1 MNSYPI
7 FLQLKDFRCLVV
19 GGGAV
24 ALRKVK
30 GLLNAGA
37 LPQIIAPEVNAELLL
52 FIEMNNLIWLR
63 RKFEKDDT
71 RGFQLIIAATNDK
84 DTNAAI
90 RLEAS
95 VAHLLVNDV
104 SDPEGSN
111 FHVPALV
118 SRPPLMLAIGTS
130 GEVPYLS
137 HKLKEFFEDA
147 FHPKLGDDIERLK
160 QCRTSVIE
168 RAGNNKKLK
177 EQLISS
183 ELNPLV
189 DEFLCGLMLGERI
202 SESVFNSLDSEIRS
216 PVD

>member
-7 FLQLKDFRCLVV
+7 FLQLKNFRCLVV

-37 LPQIIAPEVNAELLL
+37 LPQIIAPEVNAELLSI
-52 FIEMNNLIWLR
+52 IEQNKLVWIE
-63 RKFEKDDT
+63 RKFETNDT
-71 RGFQLIIAATNDK
+71 KGFQLIIAATNDK
-84 DTNAAI
+84 ETNAAI

-104 SDPEGSN
+104 TDPEGSN

-118 SRPPLMLAIGTS
+118 SRPPLTLAFGTS

-137 HKLKEFFEDA
+137 RKLKEFFEDTL
-147 FHPKLGDDIERLK
+147 HPELGDGIERLK
-160 QCRTSVIE
+160 QCRISIIE
-168 RAGNNKKLK
+168 RAGNDTRLK

-189 DEFLCGLMLGERI
+189 EDFLRNMAIGKDQI
-202 SESVFNSLDSEIRS
+202 QNKSI
-216 PVD
+216 

>member
-1 MNSYPI
+1 MNSYPV
-7 FLQLKDFRCLVV
+7 FLQLKNFRCLVV

-30 GLLNAGA
+30 GLLNTGA
-37 LPQIIAPEVNAELLL
+37 LPQIIAPEVNAELLSI
-52 FIEMNNLIWLR
+52 IEQNKLVWIE
-63 RKFEKDDT
+63 RKFETNDT
-71 RGFQLIIAATNDK
+71 KGFQLIIAATNDK
-84 DTNAAI
+84 ETNAAI

-104 SDPEGSN
+104 TDPDGSN

-118 SRPPLMLAIGTS
+118 SRPPLTLAFGTS

-137 HKLKEFFEDA
+137 RKLKEFFEDTL
-147 FHPKLGDDIERLK
+147 HPELGDGIERLK
-160 QCRTSVIE
+160 QCRISIIE
-168 RAGNNKKLK
+168 RAGNDTKLK

-189 DEFLCGLMLGERI
+189 NEFLCGWINEEKHKLT
-202 SESVFNSLDSEIRS
+202 
-216 PVD
+216 

>member
-1 MNSYPI
+1 MNSYPV

-19 GGGAV
+19 GGGTV

-37 LPQIIAPEVNAELLL
+37 LPQIIAPEMNAELLL
-52 FIEMNNLIWLR
+52 IIEDNKLVWIK
-63 RKFEKDDT
+63 RKFETNDT
-71 RGFQLIIAATNDK
+71 QGFQLIIAATNDK

-95 VAHLLVNDV
+95 IAHLLVNDV
-104 SDPEGSN
+104 ADPEESN

-137 HKLKEFFEDA
+137 HKLKAFFEDA
-147 FHPKLGDDIERLK
+147 FHTELGSDIEKLK
-160 QCRTSVIE
+160 QCRISIIE
-168 RAGNNKKLK
+168 RAGNDTNLK
-177 EQLISS
+177 EQLISR

-189 DEFLCGLMLGERI
+189 DDFLRNVVIGK
-202 SESVFNSLDSEIRS
+202 D
-216 PVD
+216 

>member
-19 GGGAV
+19 GGGTV

-30 GLLNAGA
+30 GLLSAGT
-37 LPQIIAPEVNAELLL
+37 LPQIISPEVNAELLSIIDDNKL
-52 FIEMNNLIWLR
+52 VWIKR
-63 RKFEKDDT
+63 TFERDDT
-71 RGFQLIIAATNDK
+71 QGFQLIIAATNDK
-84 DTNAAI
+84 EINAAI

-95 VAHLLVNDV
+95 AAHLLVNDV
-104 SDPEGSN
+104 TDPEGRN
-111 FHVPALV
+111 FHVPAFV

-137 HKLKEFFEDA
+137 HKLKAFFEA
-147 FHPKLGDDIERLK
+147 ALHPELGDDIDRLK
-160 QCRTSVIE
+160 QCRTSIIE
-168 RAGNNKKLK
+168 RAGNDMKLK

-189 DEFLCGLMLGERI
+189 EDFLRNMAIGK
-202 SESVFNSLDSEIRS
+202 D
-216 PVD
+216 

>member
-7 FLQLKDFRCLVV
+7 FLQLKNFRCLVV

-30 GLLNAGA
+30 GLLSAGA
-37 LPQIIAPEVNAELLL
+37 LPQIIAPKVNAELLL
-52 FIEMNNLIWLR
+52 LIEMNNLIWVR
-63 RKFEKDDT
+63 QKFETNDT
-71 RGFQLIIAATNDK
+71 KGFQIIIAATNDK
-84 DTNAAI
+84 ETNATI

-104 SDPEGSN
+104 TDPDGSN

-118 SRPPLMLAIGTS
+118 SRPPLTLAFGTS

-137 HKLKEFFEDA
+137 RKLKEFFEDTL
-147 FHPKLGDDIERLK
+147 HPELGDGIERLK
-160 QCRTSVIE
+160 QCRISIIE
-168 RAGNNKKLK
+168 RAGNDTKLK

-189 DEFLCGLMLGERI
+189 EDFLRNMAIGKDQI
-202 SESVFNSLDSEIRS
+202 QNKSI
-216 PVD
+216 

>member
-1 MNSYPI
+1 MNSYPV
-7 FLQLKDFRCLVV
+7 FLQLKNFRCLVV

-37 LPQIIAPEVNAELLL
+37 LPQIIAPEVNAELLSI
-52 FIEMNNLIWLR
+52 IEQNKLVWIE
-63 RKFEKDDT
+63 RKFERNDT
-71 RGFQLIIAATNDK
+71 QGFQLIIAATNDK
-84 DTNAAI
+84 ETNAAI

-104 SDPEGSN
+104 TDPDGSN

-118 SRPPLMLAIGTS
+118 SRPPLTLAFGTS

-137 HKLKEFFEDA
+137 RKLKEFFEDTL
-147 FHPKLGDDIERLK
+147 HPELGDGIERLK
-160 QCRTSVIE
+160 QCRISIIE
-168 RAGNNKKLK
+168 RAGNDTKLK

-189 DEFLCGLMLGERI
+189 EDFLRNMAIGKDQI
-202 SESVFNSLDSEIRS
+202 QNKSI
-216 PVD
+216 

>member
-7 FLQLKDFRCLVV
+7 FLQLKNFRCLVV

-37 LPQIIAPEVNAELLL
+37 LPQIIAPEVNAELLSIIDDNKL
-52 FIEMNNLIWLR
+52 VWIK
-63 RKFEKDDT
+63 RKFERDDT
-71 RGFQLIIAATNDK
+71 HGFQLIIAATNDK
-84 DTNAAI
+84 ETNAAI

-95 VAHLLVNDV
+95 AAHLLVNDV
-104 SDPEGSN
+104 TDPEGSN

-137 HKLKEFFEDA
+137 HKLKTFFEDA
-147 FHPKLGDDIERLK
+147 LHPELGDGIESLK
-160 QCRTSVIE
+160 QCRTSIIE
-168 RAGNNKKLK
+168 RAGNDMKLK

-189 DEFLCGLMLGERI
+189 DEFLCGWINEEKYKLT
-202 SESVFNSLDSEIRS
+202 
-216 PVD
+216 

>member
-1 MNSYPI
+1 MNSYPV
-7 FLQLKDFRCLVV
+7 FLQLKNFRCLVV

-37 LPQIIAPEVNAELLL
+37 LPQIIAPEVNAELLSI
-52 FIEMNNLIWLR
+52 IEQNKLVWIE
-63 RKFEKDDT
+63 RKFETNDT
-71 RGFQLIIAATNDK
+71 KGFQLIIAATNDK
-84 DTNAAI
+84 ETNAAI

-104 SDPEGSN
+104 TDPDGSN

-118 SRPPLMLAIGTS
+118 SRPPLTLAFGTS

-137 HKLKEFFEDA
+137 RKLKEFFEDTL
-147 FHPKLGDDIERLK
+147 HPELGDGIERLK
-160 QCRTSVIE
+160 QCRISIIE
-168 RAGNNKKLK
+168 RAGNDTKLK

-189 DEFLCGLMLGERI
+189 EDFLRNMAIGKDQI
-202 SESVFNSLDSEIRS
+202 QNKSI
-216 PVD
+216 

>member
-7 FLQLKDFRCLVV
+7 FLQLKNFRCLVV

-37 LPQIIAPEVNAELLL
+37 LPQIIAPEVNAELLSIIDDNKL
-52 FIEMNNLIWLR
+52 VWIK
-63 RKFEKDDT
+63 RKFEQNDT
-71 RGFQLIIAATNDK
+71 QGFQLIIAATNDK
-84 DTNAAI
+84 ETNAAI

-104 SDPEGSN
+104 SDPEDSN

-118 SRPPLMLAIGTS
+118 SRPPLMFAIGTS

-137 HKLKEFFEDA
+137 HKLKEFFEGA
-147 FHPKLGDDIERLK
+147 LHPELGDDIEKLK
-160 QCRTSVIE
+160 QCRTSIIE
-168 RAGNNKKLK
+168 RARNDMKLK

-189 DEFLCGLMLGERI
+189 DEFLCGWINEEKHKLT
-202 SESVFNSLDSEIRS
+202 
-216 PVD
+216 

>member
-7 FLQLKDFRCLVV
+7 FLQLKNFRCLVV

-37 LPQIIAPEVNAELLL
+37 LPQIIAPEVNAELLSI
-52 FIEMNNLIWLR
+52 IEQNKLVWIE
-63 RKFEKDDT
+63 RKFETNDT
-71 RGFQLIIAATNDK
+71 KGFQLIIAATNDK
-84 DTNAAI
+84 ETNAAI
-90 RLEAS
+90 RLEAIT
-95 VAHLLVNDV
+95 AHLLVNDV
-104 SDPEGSN
+104 TDPDGSN

-118 SRPPLMLAIGTS
+118 SRPPLTLAFGTS

-137 HKLKEFFEDA
+137 RKLKEFFEDA
-147 FHPKLGDDIERLK
+147 LHPELGDGIERLK
-160 QCRTSVIE
+160 QCRISIIE
-168 RAGNNKKLK
+168 RAGNDTKLK

-189 DEFLCGLMLGERI
+189 EDFLRNMAIGKDQI
-202 SESVFNSLDSEIRS
+202 QNKSI
-216 PVD
+216 

>member
-7 FLQLKDFRCLVV
+7 FLQLKNFRCLVV

-37 LPQIIAPEVNAELLL
+37 LPQIIAPEVNAELLSI
-52 FIEMNNLIWLR
+52 IEQNKLVWIE
-63 RKFEKDDT
+63 RKFETNDT
-71 RGFQLIIAATNDK
+71 KGFQLIIAATNDK
-84 DTNAAI
+84 ETNAAI

-104 SDPEGSN
+104 TDPDGSN

-118 SRPPLMLAIGTS
+118 SRPPLTLAFGTS

-137 HKLKEFFEDA
+137 RKLKEFFEDTL
-147 FHPKLGDDIERLK
+147 HPELGDGIERLK
-160 QCRTSVIE
+160 QCRISIIE
-168 RAGNNKKLK
+168 RAGNDTKLK

-189 DEFLCGLMLGERI
+189 NEFLCGWINEEKHKLT
-202 SESVFNSLDSEIRS
+202 
-216 PVD
+216 

>member
-7 FLQLKDFRCLVV
+7 FLQLKNFRCLVV

-37 LPQIIAPEVNAELLL
+37 LPQIIAPEVNAELLSI
-52 FIEMNNLIWLR
+52 IEQNKLVWIE
-63 RKFEKDDT
+63 RKFETNDT
-71 RGFQLIIAATNDK
+71 KGFQLIIAATNDK
-84 DTNAAI
+84 ETNAAI

-104 SDPEGSN
+104 TDPDGSN

-118 SRPPLMLAIGTS
+118 SRPPLTLAFGTS

-137 HKLKEFFEDA
+137 RKLKEFFEDTL
-147 FHPKLGDDIERLK
+147 HPELGDGIERLK
-160 QCRTSVIE
+160 QCRISIIE
-168 RAGNNKKLK
+168 RAGNDTKLK

-189 DEFLCGLMLGERI
+189 EDFLRNMAIGKDQI
-202 SESVFNSLDSEIRS
+202 QNKSI
-216 PVD
+216 

>member
-7 FLQLKDFRCLVV
+7 FLQLKNFRCLVV
-19 GGGAV
+19 GGGTV

-30 GLLNAGA
+30 GLLSAGA
-37 LPQIIAPEVNAELLL
+37 LPQIIAPEVNAELLSIIDDNKL
-52 FIEMNNLIWLR
+52 VWIK
-63 RKFEKDDT
+63 RKFERDDT
-71 RGFQLIIAATNDK
+71 HGFQLIIAATNDK
-84 DTNAAI
+84 ETNAAI

-104 SDPEGSN
+104 TDPDGSN

-118 SRPPLMLAIGTS
+118 SRPPLTLAFGTS

-137 HKLKEFFEDA
+137 RKLKEFFEDA
-147 FHPKLGDDIERLK
+147 LHPELGDGIERLK
-160 QCRTSVIE
+160 QCRMSIIE
-168 RAGNNKKLK
+168 RAGNDMKLK

-189 DEFLCGLMLGERI
+189 DEFLCRLM
-202 SESVFNSLDSEIRS
+202 NDKK
-216 PVD
+216 

>member
-1 MNSYPI
+1 MNSYPV
-7 FLQLKDFRCLVV
+7 FLQLKNFRCLVV

-37 LPQIIAPEVNAELLL
+37 LPQIIAPEVNAELLSVIDDNKL
-52 FIEMNNLIWLR
+52 VWIR
-63 RKFEKDDT
+63 RKFEKEDT
-71 RGFQLIIAATNDK
+71 HGFHLIIAATNDK
-84 DTNAAI
+84 ETNAAI

-104 SDPEGSN
+104 TDPEGSN

-118 SRPPLMLAIGTS
+118 SRPPLMLAFGTS

-137 HKLKEFFEDA
+137 HKLKAFFEDA
-147 FHPKLGDDIERLK
+147 LHSDLGDDIERLK
-160 QCRTSVIE
+160 QCRISIIE
-168 RAGNNKKLK
+168 RAGNDTKLK

-189 DEFLCGLMLGERI
+189 NEFLCGWINEEKHKLT
-202 SESVFNSLDSEIRS
+202 
-216 PVD
+216 

>member
-1 MNSYPI
+1 MNSYPV

-30 GLLNAGA
+30 GLLSAGA
-37 LPQIIAPEVNAELLL
+37 LPQIIAPEVNAELR
-52 FIEMNNLIWLR
+52 LIIDVNELVWIK
-63 RKFEKDDT
+63 RKFEQNDIQS
-71 RGFQLIIAATNDK
+71 FQLVVAATNDK
-84 DTNAAI
+84 ETNAAI

-104 SDPEGSN
+104 TDPEGSN

-118 SRPPLMLAIGTS
+118 SRPPLLLAMGTS

-137 HKLKEFFEDA
+137 HKLKAFFEDA
-147 FHPKLGDDIERLK
+147 LHSDLGDDIERLK
-160 QCRTSVIE
+160 QCRISIIE
-168 RAGNNKKLK
+168 RAGNDTKLK
-177 EQLISS
+177 EQLINS

-189 DEFLCGLMLGERI
+189 EDFLRNMAIGKDQI
-202 SESVFNSLDSEIRS
+202 QNKSI
-216 PVD
+216 

>member
-1 MNSYPI
+1 MNPYPV
-7 FLQLKDFRCLVV
+7 FLQLKDFHCLVV

-52 FIEMNNLIWLR
+52 LIEMNNLIWVR
-63 RKFEKDDT
+63 QKFETNDT
-71 RGFQLIIAATNDK
+71 KGFQIIIAATNDK
-84 DTNAAI
+84 ETNATI

-104 SDPEGSN
+104 TDPDGSN

-118 SRPPLMLAIGTS
+118 SRPPLTLAFGTS

-137 HKLKEFFEDA
+137 RKLKEFFEDTL
-147 FHPKLGDDIERLK
+147 HPELGDGIERLK
-160 QCRTSVIE
+160 QCRISIIE
-168 RAGNNKKLK
+168 RAGNDTKLK

-189 DEFLCGLMLGERI
+189 EDFLRNMAIGKDQI
-202 SESVFNSLDSEIRS
+202 QNKSI
-216 PVD
+216 

>member
-1 MNSYPI
+1 MNSYPV
-7 FLQLKDFRCLVV
+7 FLQLKNFRCLVV
-19 GGGAV
+19 GGGTV

-37 LPQIIAPEVNAELLL
+37 LPQIIAPEVNAELLSI
-52 FIEMNNLIWLR
+52 IEQNKLVWIE
-63 RKFEKDDT
+63 RKFETNDT
-71 RGFQLIIAATNDK
+71 KGFQLIIAATNDK
-84 DTNAAI
+84 ETNAAI

-104 SDPEGSN
+104 TDPDGSN

-118 SRPPLMLAIGTS
+118 SRPPLTLAFGTS

-137 HKLKEFFEDA
+137 RKLKEFFEDTL
-147 FHPKLGDDIERLK
+147 HPELGDGIERLK
-160 QCRTSVIE
+160 QCRISIIE
-168 RAGNNKKLK
+168 RAGNDTKLK

-189 DEFLCGLMLGERI
+189 EDFLRNMAIGKDQI
-202 SESVFNSLDSEIRS
+202 QNKSI
-216 PVD
+216 

>member
-1 MNSYPI
+1 MNSYPV
-7 FLQLKDFRCLVV
+7 FLQLKNFRCLVV
-19 GGGAV
+19 GGGTV

-37 LPQIIAPEVNAELLL
+37 LPQIISPKVNTELLSI
-52 FIEMNNLIWLR
+52 IEQNKLVWIE
-63 RKFEKDDT
+63 RKFESDDT
-71 RGFQLIIAATNDK
+71 QGFQLIIAATNDK
-84 DTNAAI
+84 ETNATI

-95 VAHLLVNDV
+95 ADHLLVNDV
-104 SDPEGSN
+104 SDPEDSN

-137 HKLKEFFEDA
+137 HKLKAFFEESLQPD
-147 FHPKLGDDIERLK
+147 LGDDMEKIK
-160 QCRTSVIE
+160 QCRTALLE
-168 RAGNNKKLK
+168 RAGNDKKLK

-189 DEFLCGLMLGERI
+189 EDFLCGLMKKKIYKLT
-202 SESVFNSLDSEIRS
+202 
-216 PVD
+216 

>member
-1 MNSYPI
+1 MNSYPV

-52 FIEMNNLIWLR
+52 LIEMNNLIWVR
-63 RKFEKDDT
+63 QKFETNDT
-71 RGFQLIIAATNDK
+71 KGFQIIIAATNDK
-84 DTNAAI
+84 ETNATI

-104 SDPEGSN
+104 TDPDGSN

-118 SRPPLMLAIGTS
+118 SRPPLTLAFGTS

-137 HKLKEFFEDA
+137 RKLKEFFEDTL
-147 FHPKLGDDIERLK
+147 HPELGDGIERLK
-160 QCRTSVIE
+160 QCRISIIE
-168 RAGNNKKLK
+168 RAGNDTKLK

-189 DEFLCGLMLGERI
+189 EDFLRNMAIGKDQI
-202 SESVFNSLDSEIRS
+202 QNKSI
-216 PVD
+216 

>member
-19 GGGAV
+19 GGGTV

-30 GLLNAGA
+30 GLLSAGA
-37 LPQIIAPEVNAELLL
+37 LPQIIAPEVNAELLSIIDDNKL
-52 FIEMNNLIWLR
+52 VWIK
-63 RKFEKDDT
+63 RKFERDDT
-71 RGFQLIIAATNDK
+71 HGFQLIIAATNDK
-84 DTNAAI
+84 ETNAAI

-104 SDPEGSN
+104 TDPEGSN

-118 SRPPLMLAIGTS
+118 SRPPLMLAFGTS

-137 HKLKEFFEDA
+137 HKLQAFFADA
-147 FHPKLGDDIERLK
+147 LHPKLGDDIERLK
-160 QCRTSVIE
+160 QCRRSIIE
-168 RAGNNKKLK
+168 RAGNDMKLK

-189 DEFLCGLMLGERI
+189 EDFLCELMNEKRI
-202 SESVFNSLDSEIRS
+202 KHNKSI
-216 PVD
+216 

>member
-1 MNSYPI
+1 MNSYPV
-7 FLQLKDFRCLVV
+7 FLQLKNFRCLVV

-37 LPQIIAPEVNAELLL
+37 LPQIIAPEVNAELLSVIDDNKL
-52 FIEMNNLIWLR
+52 VWIR
-63 RKFEKDDT
+63 RKFEKEDT
-71 RGFQLIIAATNDK
+71 HGFHLIIAATNDK
-84 DTNAAI
+84 ETNAAI

-104 SDPEGSN
+104 TDPEGSN

-118 SRPPLMLAIGTS
+118 SRPPLMLAFGTS

-137 HKLKEFFEDA
+137 HKLKAFFEDA
-147 FHPKLGDDIERLK
+147 LHSDLGDDIERLK
-160 QCRTSVIE
+160 QCRISIIE
-168 RAGNNKKLK
+168 RAGNDTKLK

-189 DEFLCGLMLGERI
+189 EDFLRNMAIGKDQI
-202 SESVFNSLDSEIRS
+202 QNKSI
-216 PVD
+216 